1 MTSKNNRYFRLSGAH
16 RLPAAVL
23 AIAALTGCHGGFG
36 GCLLCGPIP
45 RVQDNLEGTLSGLVG
60 SGLTLENNGGGG
72 FQVNGSTANGTSV
85 VFAVGLFNTAYD
97 LTVETQPTN
106 PSQTCV
112 VANGTG
118 MASGTIYIPA
128 NVTNITVTCTTNL
141 PRFVFVANR
150 GSNNVSAYTVDAATG
165 TLAATAGSP
174 FAAGNSPV

>member
-60 SGLTLENNGGGG
+60 SGLTLQNNGAAG
-72 FQVNGSTANGTSV
+72 FQLNGSTANGTSV
-85 VFAVGLFNTAYD
+85 VFAVVLFNTAYD
-97 LTVETQPTN
+97 LTVQTQPTN

-112 VANGTG
+112 IANGTG
-118 MASGTIYIPA
+118 
-128 NVTNITVTCTTNL
+128 
-141 PRFVFVANR
+141 
-150 GSNNVSAYTVDAATG
+150 
-165 TLAATAGSP
+165 TAGTSDIP
-174 FAAGNSPV
+174 NFPGPGPPNRRASRM